1 MPKGFSEPEKVQIRA
16 ILLEKGK
23 ECFATY
29 GVKRSNVEDLTRAAG
44 ISKGAFYLFYD
55 SKEALFFELLVQ
67 FEDAYHATLLQIA
80 SEPAPSP
87 RQQVQAFFHHAFALW
102 KTNPLFQRFSQDKYA
117 YVVRKLPAAQVQ
129 ANMHKDVVFV
139 NQLLAQWQEQG
150 VIIDCDAQ
158 LFLGIMRALFFVS
171 LHTDDFEQ
179 GTYPPLIAFLID
191 TLIQRL
197 VAQ

>member
-1 MPKGFSEPEKVQIRA
+1 MPKGFSEHEKAQIRA
-16 ILLEKGK
+16 RLLQKGK
-23 ECFATY
+23 EYFATY

-67 FEDAYHATLLQIA
+67 FEDAYHTTLLQIA
-80 SEPAPSP
+80 SEPAESP
-87 RQQVQAFFHHAFALW
+87 RHQVEAFFQQAFALW
-102 KTNPLFQRFSQDKYA
+102 KTNPLFQRFSQDEYA
-117 YVVRKLPAAQVQ
+117 YLVRKLPDAQVQ
-129 ANMHKDVVFV
+129 VNMHKDVQFV
-139 NQLLAQWQEQG
+139 NRLLAQWQAQG
-150 VIIDCDAQ
+150 VIIDCDPTM
-158 LFLGIMRALFFVS
+158 FLSIMRALFFVS